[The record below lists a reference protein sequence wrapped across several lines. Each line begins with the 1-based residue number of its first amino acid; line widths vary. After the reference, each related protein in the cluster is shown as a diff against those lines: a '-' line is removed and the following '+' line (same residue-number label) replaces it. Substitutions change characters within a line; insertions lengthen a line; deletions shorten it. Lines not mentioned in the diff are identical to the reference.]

1 METKNIVV
9 LTGYSGVGK
18 GKATEYALEY
28 FSQLMRSRSV
38 TTRPPRPKEVRGR
51 EYDYWDDR
59 NRPSRFIQAV
69 QDKYFLEWNYRF
81 GGGKD
86 GYYGTPVSEIPRIWG
101 LGKVPLLDVEIN
113 GALAI
118 RKEFEGKANLTFVP
132 ILPSSDELWEQILR
146 ERSAKDGCRP
156 ADVEARIKNAPM
168 EKARMKAEF
177 PEADF
182 VENDYDKLFYNRIV
196 NRVLQGLPSYV
207 TI

>member
-1 METKNIVV
+1 MEDRNIVV
-9 LTGYSGVGK
+9 LTGYSGVEK
-18 GKATEYALEY
+18 QKAAGYALDY
-28 FSQLMRSRSV
+28 FPQLMRSRSV
-38 TTRPPRPKEVRGR
+38 VTRPPRANEVRGR
-51 EYDYWDDR
+51 EYDHWDER
-59 NRPSRFIQAV
+59 GRPSRFIQAV
-69 QDKYFLEWNYRF
+69 QDKQFLEWRYRP

-86 GYYGTPVSEIPRIWG
+86 GYYGTPASEIPRIWG
-101 LGKVPLLDVEIN
+101 LGKIPLLIVEIS

-118 RKEFEGKANLTFVP
+118 REALRKEANLTFVP

-207 TI
+207 TM

>member
-1 METKNIVV
+1 MQFADCVQRLVDIFQLLDIAFLHVDAERDVID
-9 LTGYSGVGK
+9 
-18 GKATEYALEY
+18 LE
-28 FSQLMRSRSV
+28 FQ
-38 TTRPPRPKEVRGR
+38 
-51 EYDYWDDR
+51 
-59 NRPSRFIQAV
+59 
-69 QDKYFLEWNYRF
+69 
-81 GGGKD
+81 
-86 GYYGTPVSEIPRIWG
+86 
-101 LGKVPLLDVEIN
+101 LDVEIN